1 MFDTV
6 VLPILGLLILL
17 AGVYAGYRR
26 WVAPHNTDVQGKG
39 LLMLVVLTFMGGFIG
54 SFAWWLDDVR
64 SFSWDVPALA
74 SRMLAS
80 AGWSFAVVCLLA
92 LNRPTYRRLR
102 LVLILLFV
110 YLFPLVPAGIVFH
123 LERFNFALPLTYGF
137 FGIAGGMSIATLW
150 YLARQPQILADD
162 PPTPPNTTARNWLGL
177 VAVVTGLWGVALFI
191 TDSGPTDLIWVWPS
205 DLLSSRLI
213 GVMLLAIAMG
223 NAYSLRYADAARLML
238 AMTAAYGLGLAVA
251 SLWNVL
257 ADRPIKV
264 SYLVVFGVIFVVS
277 LVMLVRQRAPE
288 PQPAA

>member
-6 VLPILGLLILL
+6 VLPTLGLLVLL
-17 AGVYAGYRR
+17 AGVYTGYRR
-26 WVAPHNTDVQGKG
+26 WIAPHALDFQGRG
-39 LLMLVVLTFMGGFIG
+39 LLTLMVLTLMGGFIG

-80 AGWSFAVVCLLA
+80 AGWSFAVVCLLV
-92 LNRPTYRRLR
+92 LNRPTYRRMR
-102 LVLILLFV
+102 LVLILLCV
-110 YLFPLVPAGIVFH
+110 YLLPLVVAAILFH
-123 LERFNFALPLTYGF
+123 LDRFNFALPLTYGF

-150 YLARQPQILADD
+150 YLARQPRILPDD
-162 PPTPPNTTARNWLGL
+162 SPTPPGATVRNWLGL
-177 VAVVTGLWGVALFI
+177 VAVVTGAWGLALFI
-191 TDSGPTDLIWVWPS
+191 TDSGPSDLIWVWPG

-213 GVMLLAIAMG
+213 GVMLLAIAAG
-223 NAYSLRYADAARLML
+223 SAYSLRYTDVSRLML

-264 SYLVVFGVIFVVS
+264 SYLVVFGVIFAVS
-277 LVMLVRQRAPE
+277 SALLMRQGSQTTA
-288 PQPAA
+288 